1 MSMKKIIGAF
11 VLVLSAWRRSFATTL
26 DAMLVGSGL
35 VGYTLSLHV
44 QILSTYGA
52 PVSQSLHQEV
62 HEYPQM
68 GALSG
73 GP

>member
-35 VGYTLSLHV
+35 IGYTLNLHV
-44 QILSTYGA
+44 QILTTYGA
-52 PVSQSLHQEV
+52 PVSPSLHQEV
-62 HEYPQM
+62 HEYPRM